1 MEGDFTS
8 LCTLPPMMPA
18 LLIPGIL
25 ARSLSISLV
34 LTARSNRGFGGG
46 VRSDDRLLFA
56 SISFCCGGVGLDV
69 LRVILVY
76 GDIPAR
82 GVEAGAAARGV
93 AAGESQGVVSMLG
106 VTWVSTNIKL
116 SSSV

>member
-1 MEGDFTS
+1 
-8 LCTLPPMMPA
+8 MPA

-25 ARSLSISLV
+25 ARLLSISLV
-34 LTARSNRGFGGG
+34 LTARSKRKRGIGDG
-46 VRSDDRLLFA
+46 VSSDDTLLLTSCF
-56 SISFCCGGVGLDV
+56 SCCGGVSLAVLV
-69 LRVILVY
+69 LRVMLVY
-76 GDIPAR
+76 GDIPER

-93 AAGESQGVVSMLG
+93 AAGESQGVVSMLA